1 MHVSQRIPL
10 AQRTVVVGKEQTDM
24 SEQSPV
30 EEVTE
35 QRSTYESEI
44 DGNEGMKI
52 GSYRAALKLTS
63 PLLPVMAVVMTAL
76 TYLLANELLGR
87 SIDLF
92 GASIYEGVLASLVG
106 LGLACAIWAVVSF
119 PARRRATARESSP
132 PNYHQITE
140 ALDGLKYRIKHVRP
154 HGDPTAT
161 VDNGL
166 DEVSKRQAYAEV
178 EGEIREIER
187 RLKDDDTA
195 WVTGAGYIEL
205 WHRIHRAQEAMIKLE
220 PLSEVAEGAM
230 RDDERLRDANI
241 ANRERL
247 LDRLRAAV
255 PVFEAPEANGYL
267 RYLPECKVYDD
278 IRKLGTP
285 DADVETLD
293 VATGTLDADA
303 KIKLRTEAIETATAT
318 KKKLRPEAIA
328 IVVQTRYEINRF
340 RDNSWEGIVNARN
353 QLLDTSMNLGLMTY
367 ALLVFTLVMTPEP
380 NAILW
385 AAIYFLVGAI
395 TALFARARIEWST
408 ASAVDDFGLTRA
420 RLLHLPWLAGLA
432 AVGGVLVTGVLGP
445 QLVPAGGSESA
456 PALADVFN
464 GGNTSLLIIA
474 AVFGLTPDLIIR
486 RLEQQTEK
494 YKADLESTQST
505 QSTESGVKNENSA
518 ANTQL
523 A

>member
-1 MHVSQRIPL
+1 M
-10 AQRTVVVGKEQTDM
+10 TEQN
-24 SEQSPV
+24 PV
-30 EEVTE
+30 EE
-35 QRSTYESEI
+35 
-44 DGNEGMKI
+44 GNGRRRKRL
-52 GSYRAALKLTS
+52 SPSRAALKLTS
-63 PLLPVMAVVMTAL
+63 PLLPVMAVVLTAL
-76 TYLLANELLGR
+76 TYITLGEPPDR
-87 SIDLF
+87 TLVLVGLSIN
-92 GASIYEGVLASLVG
+92 EGVLASFVG
-106 LGLACAIWAVVSF
+106 LVLALAVWVAVSF
-119 PARRRATARESSP
+119 PARKRATAKESSP

-140 ALDGLKYRIKHVRP
+140 ALDSLKYKVESVCP
-154 HGDPTAT
+154 NEDPTT
-161 VDNGL
+161 PVDNGL
-166 DEVSKRQAYAEV
+166 DEVSKRKAYAEV
-178 EGEIREIER
+178 EGEIREIEK
-187 RLKDDDTA
+187 RLQDGDTT

-220 PLSEVAEGAM
+220 PPSEVAEGAM

-247 LDRLRAAV
+247 LDRLRSAV
-255 PVFEAPEANGYL
+255 AVFEAPEANGYL
-267 RYLPECKVYDD
+267 RYLPECKEYDD
-278 IRKLGTP
+278 IRKLGTLNG
-285 DADVETLD
+285 DA
-293 VATGTLDADA
+293 GTLDADA
-303 KIKLRTEAIETATAT
+303 KKNPRTEVIVDAEAI

-328 IVVQTRYEINRF
+328 ILVETRYEINRF

-367 ALLVFTLVMTPEP
+367 ALLVFTLVMAPES
-380 NAILW
+380 NAIFW
-385 AAIYFLVGAI
+385 ATIYFLVGAI

-432 AVGGVLVTGVLGP
+432 AVGGVLVTAVLGP
-445 QLVPAGGSESA
+445 QLVPTSASGTA

-464 GGNTSLLIIA
+464 GGNTSLLLIA

-505 QSTESGVKNENSA
+505 QSTESGVKNESGATNK
-518 ANTQL
+518 QL

>member
-1 MHVSQRIPL
+1 M
-10 AQRTVVVGKEQTDM
+10 TEQN
-24 SEQSPV
+24 PV
-30 EEVTE
+30 EE
-35 QRSTYESEI
+35 
-44 DGNEGMKI
+44 GNGRRRKRL
-52 GSYRAALKLTS
+52 SPSRAALKLTS
-63 PLLPVMAVVMTAL
+63 PLLPVMAVVLTAL
-76 TYLLANELLGR
+76 TYINLGEPPDR
-87 SIDLF
+87 TIVLVGLSIN
-92 GASIYEGVLASLVG
+92 EGVLASFVG
-106 LGLACAIWAVVSF
+106 LVLALTVWVAVSF
-119 PARRRATARESSP
+119 PARKRATAKESSP

-140 ALDGLKYRIKHVRP
+140 ALDSLKYKVESVCP
-154 HGDPTAT
+154 NEDPTTT

-166 DEVSKRQAYAEV
+166 DEVSKREAYAEV
-178 EGEIREIER
+178 KGEIKEIEK
-187 RLKDDDTA
+187 RLQDGDTT

-220 PLSEVAEGAM
+220 PPSEVAEGAM

-247 LDRLRAAV
+247 LDRLRSAV
-255 PVFEAPEANGYL
+255 AVFEAPEANGYL
-267 RYLPECKVYDD
+267 RYLPECKEYDD
-278 IRKLGTP
+278 IRKLGTLNG
-285 DADVETLD
+285 DA
-293 VATGTLDADA
+293 GTLDADA
-303 KIKLRTEAIETATAT
+303 KKNLRTEVRVDAEAI

-328 IVVQTRYEINRF
+328 ILVETRYEINRF

-367 ALLVFTLVMTPEP
+367 ALLVFTLVMAPES

-385 AAIYFLVGAI
+385 ATIYFLVGAI

-432 AVGGVLVTGVLGP
+432 AVGGVLVTAVLGP
-445 QLVPAGGSESA
+445 QLVPTSASGTA

-464 GGNTSLLIIA
+464 GGNTSLLLIA

-505 QSTESGVKNENSA
+505 QSTESGVKNESGATNK
-518 ANTQL
+518 QL

>member
-1 MHVSQRIPL
+1 
-10 AQRTVVVGKEQTDM
+10 M
-24 SEQSPV
+24 SPS
-30 EEVTE
+30 
-35 QRSTYESEI
+35 
-44 DGNEGMKI
+44 
-52 GSYRAALKLTS
+52 RAALKLTS
-63 PLLPVMAVVMTAL
+63 PLLPVMAVVLTAL
-76 TYLLANELLGR
+76 TYITLGEPPDR
-87 SIDLF
+87 TLVLVGLSIN
-92 GASIYEGVLASLVG
+92 EGVLASFVG
-106 LGLACAIWAVVSF
+106 LVLALAVWVAISF
-119 PARRRATARESSP
+119 PARKRATAKESSP

-140 ALDGLKYRIKHVRP
+140 ALDSLKYKVESVCP
-154 HGDPTAT
+154 NADSTTT

-166 DEVSKRQAYAEV
+166 DEVSKREAYAEV
-178 EGEIREIER
+178 EGEIREIEK
-187 RLKDDDTA
+187 RLQDGDTT

-220 PLSEVAEGAM
+220 PPSEVAEGAM

-247 LDRLRAAV
+247 LDRLRSAV
-255 PVFEAPEANGYL
+255 AVFEAPEANGYL
-267 RYLPECKVYDD
+267 RYLPECKEYDD
-278 IRKLGTP
+278 IRKLGTLNG
-285 DADVETLD
+285 DA
-293 VATGTLDADA
+293 GTLDADA
-303 KIKLRTEAIETATAT
+303 KNLRTEVIADAEAI

-328 IVVQTRYEINRF
+328 ILVETRYEVNRF

-367 ALLVFTLVMTPEP
+367 ALLVFTLVMAPES

-385 AAIYFLVGAI
+385 ATIYFLVGAI

-432 AVGGVLVTGVLGP
+432 AVGGVLVTAVLGP
-445 QLVPAGGSESA
+445 QLVPTSASGTA

-464 GGNTSLLIIA
+464 GGNTSLLLIA

-505 QSTESGVKNENSA
+505 QSTESGVKNESGATNK
-518 ANTQL
+518 QL